1 MTDIVFNDA
10 DLARLEQLLTPL
22 SISGSTMRPDE
33 VQGFFAA
40 LASGPD
46 AADRSMWLAEVL
58 GDAPAFENAE
68 EKPSWKPCCKSC
80 LMSLPM
86 YWPMAASWT

>member
-1 MTDIVFNDA
+1 
-10 DLARLEQLLTPL
+10 LLTPL

-46 AADRSMWLAEVL
+46 AADRSMAGQCWAMPRLLKMPKKNRAGSPAKKLFDVTAHVLAD
-58 GDAPAFENAE
+58 GR
-68 EKPSWKPCCKSC
+68 
-80 LMSLPM
+80 
-86 YWPMAASWT
+86 WT